1 MNKRIANKLVY
12 ARPSFAPHDVGYEDI
27 GTCSDQEGLT
37 FFEHAALEI
46 TRGFCSNPGYAND
59 SPTQTARDAI
69 EQVKALIDE
78 LANEKI

>member
-1 MNKRIANKLVY
+1 MKSSIANKPIY
-12 ARPSFAPHDVGYEDI
+12 ARSGSLVSSMQVHSAQSGI
-27 GTCSDQEGLT
+27 TL
-37 FFEHAALEI
+37 FEHAAIEI